1 MPRNRGARTR
11 VATGIYRDARGF
23 SIVVVVG
30 GSHHERRQPHG
41 TSLQTLIRLRADLGA
56 DLRKKAKRSA
66 PAKGTLEAA
75 ARDYL
80 STVTAMPSYKSRR
93 RQIELWVEVFGRRPL
108 ASLTHVAIAAQ
119 LQRWRTTPRSDEP
132 GAAPYSAQYVLH
144 LHTAL
149 SHLFTTLYPDADN
162 PLDRVPRERPPEAEP
177 RAIGVHDVLRVL
189 AHYPLGSKMK
199 ARHAVMAA
207 TGLGQTELMRVRRDD
222 VQLACRID
230 RAAAFHGVLTARA
243 RRKGQG
249 AAPRT
254 IPLTRHAWRAWRLFL
269 RVNAFGPFSTSNLRR
284 AFRAAATAAGFI
296 LKSRTHPDG
305 LDWRPY
311 DARHTFL
318 TAVAEASRDERA
330 VQALGG
336 HSDIRMVRRYTQ
348 RSVDPRVAA
357 AIAAL
362 EQPRPPRR
370 RSGPS

>member
-11 VATGIYRDARGF
+11 VATGIYRDAHGF

-30 GSHHERRQPHG
+30 GTHHERRQPHG
-41 TSLQTLIRLRADLGA
+41 TSLQALIRLRADLGA
-56 DLRKKAKRSA
+56 DLRKKATRGA

-93 RQIELWVEVFGRRPL
+93 RQIALWVEVFGRRPL
-108 ASLTHVAIAAQ
+108 ASLTHVLIAAQ
-119 LQRWRTTPRSDEP
+119 LQRWRTTPRAPD
-132 GAAPYSAQYVLH
+132 AAPYSAQYVLH

-149 SHLFTTLYPDADN
+149 SHLFSTLYPDADN

-189 AHYPLGSKMK
+189 AHYPRGSKMK

-230 RAAAFHGVLTARA
+230 RTAAFHGLVTARA

-249 AAPRT
+249 AAPRS

-269 RVNAFGPFSTSNLRR
+269 RVDAFGPFSTSNLRR
-284 AFRAAATAAGFI
+284 AFRAAATAAGFV
-296 LKSRTHPDG
+296 LKDKAHPDG

-330 VQALGG
+330 VQSLGG

-348 RSVDPRVAA
+348 RSVDPRVMA
-357 AIAAL
+357 AIGAL
-362 EQPRPPRR
+362 ERPRGANKRGQP
-370 RSGPS
+370 

>member
-1 MPRNRGARTR
+1 MPRHRGARTR

-23 SIVVVVG
+23 SIVVVVDG
-30 GSHHERRQPHG
+30 THHERRHPHG
-41 TSLQTLIRLRADLGA
+41 TPLQTLIRLREDLGA
-56 DLRKKAKRSA
+56 DLRRKAKRGA

-75 ARDYL
+75 AREYL
-80 STVTAMPSYKSRR
+80 PTVKAMPSYGSRR

-108 ASLTHVAIAAQ
+108 AKLTHVLIAAQ
-119 LQRWRTTPRSDEP
+119 LQRWLTTPRSDAE
-132 GAAPYSAQYVLH
+132 GATPYSPQYVLH

-162 PLDRVPRERPPEAEP
+162 PLDHVPRHRPPEAEP
-177 RAIGVHDVLRVL
+177 RAIGVHDMLRIL
-189 AHYPLGSKMK
+189 RHYPLGSTMK

-222 VQLACRID
+222 VQLAKRID
-230 RAAAFHGVLTARA
+230 RKASLHGFVTARA

-254 IPLTRHAWRAWRLFL
+254 IPLTRHAWRAWQLFVRLD
-269 RVNAFGPFSTSNLRR
+269 AFGTFSTSNLRR
-284 AFRAAATAAGFI
+284 DFRDAARKAGFV
-296 LKSRTHPDG
+296 LKDKAHPDG

-357 AIAAL
+357 AIGAL
-362 EQPRPPRR
+362 EGPGRTRRP
-370 RSGPS
+370 

>member
-1 MPRNRGARTR
+1 MPRNRGARER

-23 SIVVVVG
+23 SIVVVVDG
-30 GSHHERRQPHG
+30 THHERRHPHG
-41 TSLQTLIRLRADLGA
+41 TALQALIRLREDLGA
-56 DLRKKAKRSA
+56 DLRRKAKRGA

-93 RQIELWVEVFGRRPL
+93 RQIELWVAVFGRRPL
-108 ASLTHVAIAAQ
+108 AGLTHVLIAAQ
-119 LQRWRTTPRSDEP
+119 LQRWLTTPRSDAP

-162 PLDRVPRERPPEAEP
+162 PLDRVPRDRPPEAEP
-177 RAIGVHDVLRVL
+177 RAIGVHAFLRVL
-189 AHYPLGSKMK
+189 RHYPLGSKMK

-222 VQLACRID
+222 LQLARRID
-230 RAAAFHGVLTARA
+230 RAEALHGLVTARA

-254 IPLTRHAWRAWRLFL
+254 IPLTRHAWRAWRLFVQL
-269 RVNAFGPFSTSNLRR
+269 DAFGPFSTSNLRR
-284 AFRAAATAAGFI
+284 DFRDAAKAAGFV
-296 LKSRTHPDG
+296 LKDAAHPGG

-357 AIAAL
+357 AIGAL
-362 EQPRPPRR
+362 EGPGRR
-370 RSGPS
+370 RK